1 MSPSAVSAGELDG
14 GVVAAT
20 RAAAEVIEAARE
32 LLRGAFPEEWRSPA
46 ADGYGVRLLD
56 ALVHLGRAADA
67 VDEAADRAAAYRE
80 AVAVAKAQDA

>member
-1 MSPSAVSAGELDG
+1 MSPSAVSVDEADG

-20 RAAAEVIEAARE
+20 RAAAEVVEAARE
-32 LLRGAFPEEWRSPA
+32 LLRGAFPQEWHSSA

-67 VDEAADRAAAYRE
+67 VDEATDRAAAYRE
-80 AVAVAKAQDA
+80 AVAVAKAQES